1 MSGMYFGAAVAMVIV
16 PSMVESFGPES
27 VFQLVAVSGTAWT
40 FLWVILSSDPPGG
53 PTAFA
58 YEVDGSKKK
67 EDVADGSIPVP
78 ADTPVRELRRRRED
92 QSPEI
97 RGREGPKGDGKKE
110 DGKKEDGKK
119 EGRKLQQQQQEAKRV
134 IPWGGMMM
142 SGAVWAL
149 MINNFTFHYALYVLM
164 NWLPTY
170 FEQGLKASLTSVG
183 SGKSAPYFIMFLFS
197 NVGGVFADF
206 FITRHILSTGATRKV
221 LNTIGFVGAAAALA
235 LTPVL
240 ASVNGA
246 ILCSSITL
254 GACAL
259 SRAGFGVN
267 HMDIAPRFAGIVMG
281 IANTAGT
288 FAGVVGVA
296 ATGLILEAFGV
307 GQGGETVT
315 ETEAMGWWWVF
326 MSPALL
332 CIFSAL
338 MFLAFSTGERIFD

>member
-16 PSMVESFGPES
+16 PSMVENFGPES

-58 YEVDGSKKK
+58 YEVDGAKKK
-67 EDVADGSIPVP
+67 EDVVDGTAAVAAD
-78 ADTPVRELRRRRED
+78 APVRELRRRREE

-97 RGREGPKGDGKKE
+97 RGRDGPKGDDGKTN
-110 DGKKEDGKK
+110 DGKKEAKK
-119 EGRKLQQQQQEAKRV
+119 QQQKEAKRV
-134 IPWGGMMM
+134 IPWGGMMV

-197 NVGGVFADF
+197 NVGGVLADF
-206 FITRHILSTGATRKV
+206 FITRHILSIGATRKV

-240 ASVNGA
+240 ASVNGV

-288 FAGVVGVA
+288 LAGVVGVA

-307 GQGGETVT
+307 GQGGEVVT
-315 ETEAMGWWWVF
+315 ESEAMGWWWVF